1 MEIEDQNGSLEFGVI
16 QNLGQGANADVEQN
30 KKRVLERADVIEE
43 MKKQL
48 RLAGPLI
55 FISLLNFGIQVISA
69 MFVGHLGELA
79 LAGASMPNSFT
90 FVTGV
95 SLLLTSTNTVIL
107 ENGTT
112 GGCGLQ
118 KIGAYINL
126 GSYYLVGVPSAILLG
141 FVLHLGGK
149 GLWLGIICAGSVQ
162 VLSLVIVIA
171 RINWEQEAKN
181 ATNRV
186 NDSVIPEIVS

>member
-1 MEIEDQNGSLEFGVI
+1 MESEYQSAPREFPLLQTSGQDGTNVI
-16 QNLGQGANADVEQN
+16 IDQN
-30 KKRVLERADVIEE
+30 KKGVIERTHVIEE
-43 MKKQL
+43 VKKQL
-48 RLAGPLI
+48 WLAGPLI
-55 FISLLNFGIQVISA
+55 FVNVLSFCIQVISV
-69 MFVGHLGELA
+69 MFVGHLGELP
-79 LAGASMPNSFT
+79 LAGASLANSFSS
-90 FVTGV
+90 VTG
-95 SLLLTSTNTVIL
+95 
-107 ENGTT
+107 TT
-112 GGCGLQ
+112 RGCGLQ

-126 GSYYLVGVPSAILLG
+126 GSYYLVGVPSAILFG